1 LAGVATR
8 ESEERFRALC
18 NGSKQGVL
26 VHRNH
31 KILYVNQELADMY
44 GYKTAGEV
52 LLVKNS
58 LAFLPKNRQKN
69 ASEHHQH
76 LLNGSKIS
84 EGIEQIHI
92 KKDYTQFW
100 VENRAF
106 QIDWNGKKAVCSIRY
121 DITERTAAFAAEH
134 RFRHLFDRPL
144 QGTLIHRN
152 LKALYVNKA
161 IADMYGY
168 EGTGEVMNLTST
180 VILMPE
186 DYREQSSIAN
196 FERLNGE
203 LGLEKY
209 LGSGGNFKIKK
220 CLSKSALNFI
230 NKVAITLNQQCQ
242 MVRRCSAQNLKPVTA
257 EQQLFEPTLR
267 T

>member
-1 LAGVATR
+1 
-8 ESEERFRALC
+8 
-18 NGSKQGVL
+18 
-26 VHRNH
+26 
-31 KILYVNQELADMY
+31 MY
-44 GYKTAGEV
+44 GYKTVGEV
-52 LLVKNS
+52 LLVKHS
-58 LAFLPKNRQKN
+58 LTFLPKNRQKN

-84 EGIEQIHI
+84 EDIEPIHLE
-92 KKDYTQFW
+92 KDDTRFW
-100 VENRAF
+100 VENRAP
-106 QIDWNGKKAVCSIRY
+106 I
-121 DITERTAAFAAEH
+121 EAAFAAEH
-134 RFRHLFDRPL
+134 RFKHLFNRSL
-144 QGTLIHRN
+144 QGILVHRN
-152 LKALYVNKA
+152 LKALYANKA
-161 IADMYGY
+161 ITDMYGY

-209 LGSGGNFKIKK
+209 LESGGNFKIKK

-257 EQQLFEPTLR
+257 EQQLFEPALR